1 LAAACLAAVAWLPLD
16 VCLWQNVLKKSF
28 RGDGR
33 NFSELLVR
41 SCASARV
48 QVEMIIKGA
57 VIVIAAALYAR
68 KDDSSGH

>member
-1 LAAACLAAVAWLPLD
+1 
-16 VCLWQNVLKKSF
+16 VLKKSF
-28 RGDGR
+28 QGDGR

-48 QVEMIIKGA
+48 QVQIIIKGA

-68 KDDSSGH
+68 KDDSSGY